1 MFTSH
6 ESSGAQA
13 PGRGSGTGDE
23 GHASRRL
30 SIAVLALASVLAFA
44 ACSAAVQGGIGA
56 ADGGAVA
63 APLDAATTTT
73 TPLIES
79 EPGPQ
84 LDDGSAAEPSSVDSP
99 APQDV
104 PPVPAG
110 EPPAAVSSTQAAEGV
125 YPVRV
130 HIPSIGVDA
139 DVVDLGL
146 NPDGTL
152 EVPSDFAE
160 TGWYT
165 GRSVPGNVG
174 PSVVVGH
181 IDSKKGP
188 AVFYRLRDLDAG
200 DTIEIH
206 RSDGMVA
213 MFRVSESELVDKD
226 VFPTDRVY
234 GSTTEPTL
242 RLITCGGS
250 FDRSAGSY
258 RGNLIVFGEHLG
270 TYQPTPDGALTS

>member
-1 MFTSH
+1 M
-6 ESSGAQA
+6 G
-13 PGRGSGTGDE
+13 
-23 GHASRRL
+23 L
-30 SIAVLALASVLAFA
+30 SVLAVVGA
-44 ACSAAVQGGIGA
+44 LILSACSAGVQGSEGSATSQAEVVENVATTAPPVEPDQATPPGA
-56 ADGGAVA
+56 TPAAEASPSAESDTANVPPAPVEEGSPSA
-63 APLDAATTTT
+63 APDTGDGEDA
-73 TPLIES
+73 
-79 EPGPQ
+79 
-84 LDDGSAAEPSSVDSP
+84 
-99 APQDV
+99 
-104 PPVPAG
+104 
-110 EPPAAVSSTQAAEGV
+110 

-130 HIPSIGVDA
+130 LISSIGVDA
-139 DVVDLGL
+139 DVIDLGL
-146 NPDGTL
+146 RKDGTL
-152 EVPSDFAE
+152 EVPSDFAQ

-181 IDSKKGP
+181 VDSKKGP

-226 VFPTDRVY
+226 GFPTDRVY
-234 GSTTEPTL
+234 GSTAEPTL

-258 RGNLIVFGEHLG
+258 RGNLIVFAEHLG
-270 TYQPTPDGALTS
+270 TYQSTPDGALTS